1 MSWPAWL
8 YLGYDLPPGA
18 MTETEGV
25 SREVVDAAVARARSS
40 QAPWYGLGLRERGRA
55 LRRLASRARADGE
68 LARIISSE
76 TGKPLFEAIGFE
88 IAYLCEVTRFLS
100 GRKGRRALAED
111 VRSSLIF
118 PHKRARVAWRPRG
131 VVAVIGPSNFPL
143 LNNFGDVVA
152 PLLAGNSVLLK
163 PSPDSPLTSRRMEV
177 LWKDAGLPEGVFQVV
192 EGGTETGSALVDTCD
207 MVFFT
212 GGVAA
217 GREIAARAGQRL
229 IPCVAELG
237 GKSAMIVLADAD
249 LRAAA
254 RAAVWGAFAGA
265 GQVCIRVER
274 VLVEGSVADEFG
286 RLVTA
291 ETTRLRLDRS
301 EDADV
306 GPVLLAARRER
317 CRTLVADAVARGA
330 HLLAGGGEVGDAF
343 FAPTV
348 LDRVPPDA
356 AVAVEETFGPVL
368 PIIRVTGA
376 EEAIRLTNDSPLGL
390 SGSVWSRDE
399 VRARDIARR
408 LDAGSLCINDVLV
421 NYFFVSAPLGGMKA
435 SGLGFR
441 HGPEALRQFCHP
453 QTIVEDRPLAR
464 LLAAWVRGQLGF
476 PYRKRVL
483 AVVRWLLGA
492 IYR

>member
-177 LWKDAGLPEGVFQVV
+177 LWKEAGLPEGVFQVV
-192 EGGTETGSALVDTCD
+192 EGSAETGSALVDTCD

-274 VLVEGSVADEFG
+274 VLVEDSAADEFV
-286 RLVTA
+286 RLVTS
-291 ETTRLRLDRS
+291 ETALLRLDGS
-301 EDADV
+301 DV
-306 GPVLLAARRER
+306 GPVLLASRRER
-317 CRTLVADAVARGA
+317 CRALVADAVARGA
-330 HLLAGGGEVGDAF
+330 RLLAGGGEVGDSF

-348 LDRVPPDA
+348 LDHVPPDA
-356 AVAVEETFGPVL
+356 VVAVEETFGPVL
-368 PIIRVTGA
+368 PVIRVAGA
-376 EEAIRLTNDSPLGL
+376 EEALRLANASTLGL
-390 SGSVWSRDE
+390 SGSVWSRDV
-399 VRARDIARR
+399 VRARDVARR
-408 LDAGSLCINDVLV
+408 LEAGSLCINDVLV

-441 HGPEALRQFCHP
+441 HGPEALRQFCYP
-453 QTIVEDRPLAR
+453 RTIVEDRPLAR
-464 LLAAWVRGQLGF
+464 PLAAWVRGQLGF

-483 AVVRWLLGA
+483 AVLRWLLGA